1 MTESG
6 RNISHLSASSI
17 NNYLECGQQYRFSRL
32 EKLPAEFTPDN
43 LIYGATIHK
52 VVAEF
57 YQIRKDGN
65 HLPLPEM
72 LEKFEEYWRAA
83 AEDQPDILYSEG
95 KDFETL
101 LKEGL
106 ELLKVFHTNLPEDHF
121 QVLAIEQP
129 FQFSAEGLRVPI
141 IGIFDLVEEDASGTI
156 IVSDL
161 KTSSRAYS
169 TNEIDKNLQLTLYQL
184 AVKHDGYHDREI
196 ILRLDCLIKT
206 KKPRFE
212 QYYTF
217 RTPEDEQRLLKKI
230 RKVYEGIARGVF
242 IPNDTNWKCPN
253 CAFKSYC
260 DSWFAE

>member
-1 MTESG
+1 MTEPG

-17 NNYLECGQQYRFSRL
+17 NNYLECGLQYRFSKL
-32 EKLPAEFTPDN
+32 DKLPPEMTPGN

-57 YQIRKDGN
+57 YQTRKEGGN
-65 HLPLPEM
+65 LPLPEM
-72 LEKFEEYWRAA
+72 LEKFEQYWREA

-95 KDFETL
+95 KDFQTL
-101 LKEGL
+101 LNEGL
-106 ELLKVFHTNLPEDHF
+106 ELLKVFYTHLPDDNF
-121 QVLAIEQP
+121 QVLAVEQP
-129 FQFSAEGLRVPI
+129 FQLTPENFHIPI
-141 IGIFDLVEEDASGTI
+141 IGIFDLVEEDDSGTI

-169 TNEIDKNLQLTLYQL
+169 STEIDKNLQLTLYQL

-217 RTPEDEQRLLKKI
+217 RTPEDEHRLLKKI
-230 RKVYEGIARGVF
+230 GKVCEGITRGVF
-242 IPNDTNWKCPN
+242 IPMDTSWRCPN
-253 CAFKSYC
+253 CVYKSYC
-260 DSWFAE
+260 DSWFSE